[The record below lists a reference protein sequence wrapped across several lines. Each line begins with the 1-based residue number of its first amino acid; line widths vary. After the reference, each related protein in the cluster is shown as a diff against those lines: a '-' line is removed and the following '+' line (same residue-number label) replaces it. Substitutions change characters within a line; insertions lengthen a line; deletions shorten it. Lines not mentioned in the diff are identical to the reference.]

1 LAIMTEAR
9 ESYKLDLA
17 AEVLSQGGTIRLQ
30 ALGNSMLPSIWP
42 GDVLSIESKS
52 GKEIVPG
59 DIVLVARDGRF
70 FIHRLIERHN
80 SIWITRGDSLL
91 QDDAPVAQLQ
101 VLGKVALIHRKSGE
115 IVPKPRVS
123 RFGSTLAWI
132 LCRWDFFRNVALRIH
147 SIWSSGWFD
156 IPVAPPSQ
164 RLSWGRPRPHWRGQ
178 HALARAGKMP
188 TLPEPR

>member
-1 LAIMTEAR
+1 MTEAR
-9 ESYKLDLA
+9 EDYKLDLA

-80 SIWITRGDSLL
+80 SIWITRGDSLP
-91 QDDAPVAQLQ
+91 QNDPPVAEAH
-101 VLGKVALIHRKSGE
+101 VLGKVSAIQRKTRVT
-115 IVPKPRVS
+115 VPRPGIRLLG
-123 RFGSTLAWI
+123 RAFAFI
-132 LCRWDFFRNVALRIH
+132 LCHWDSSRSIALRLH
-147 SIWSSGWFD
+147 SFVQSD
-156 IPVAPPSQ
+156 IPVAPPPSQ

-178 HALARAGKMP
+178 HALARAGKTP